1 MSFSLTCHLAKQYTF
16 SSFKP
21 VQGIP
26 SLSLINPLASDRS
39 VYVLQ
44 DPMEAKDTVLLL
56 IILLLHHAFS
66 PFSSPFLLLE
76 KLCMKITLHL
86 LRSLSPPTVHF
97 SKETHTPPTF
107 SILKNNNVKRE
118 GTVTTINIL
127 LGSHDPFLE
136 LVEQ

>member
-1 MSFSLTCHLAKQYTF
+1 MMSFSLTCHLAKQYKF

-21 VQGIP
+21 AQVIS

-44 DPMEAKDTVLLL
+44 DPMEAKDTVPLL
-56 IILLLHHAFS
+56 IILLHHGFS

-76 KLCMKITLHL
+76 KLCKKITLHL

-136 LVEQ
+136 LVE